1 MKKQGGLLI
10 LRLMFVALL
19 VLGSYASALAAE
31 KESALSTNIS
41 GELDKAFEK
50 ALQGYGMT
58 VEGWPEGKVSSEI
71 PPYQWGTVVNSGGT
85 EEEYTILVETNREE
99 LQKYLTGLEEL
110 EWYVEHDRDYPSA
123 RLGNIELHFKFNS
136 KTMLQISVYVQEL
149 GEWPADEM
157 PAEITRPE
165 KGLLLGVDILHM
177 DDEGNQYFISIDY
190 DGLEEQDVTEY
201 LLQYV
206 ELGWRGDE
214 YMVFKDIEWNGAMFE
229 ASIEP
234 YYDMGTVS
242 FSVNL
247 FRKP

>member
-1 MKKQGGLLI
+1 M
-10 LRLMFVALL
+10 
-19 VLGSYASALAAE
+19 
-31 KESALSTNIS
+31 
-41 GELDKAFEK
+41 
-50 ALQGYGMT
+50 
-58 VEGWPEGKVSSEI
+58 
-71 PPYQWGTVVNSGGT
+71 
-85 EEEYTILVETNREE
+85 ETNREE